1 MSSETT
7 TQNNKADAP
16 VRVRIAPSPTGDP
29 HVGTAYIGL
38 LNYVFAKQ
46 RGGKFVLRI
55 EDTDRTRFV
64 ASSEQ
69 MIFDALRWVGLQW
82 DEGPDVGGPHGPY
95 RQSERTEIYRE
106 YCEKLIDTG
115 AAYRAFETADELDA
129 ERKAQMAAKQ
139 PPKYSGASRNY
150 TPEQAEAALAEGKPY
165 TIRLRVP
172 DGDKGPGIASTTFRD
187 ELRGDITFDHNNVDD
202 QVLMKSDGF
211 PTYHLANVV
220 DDHLMGITDVI
231 RAEEWISS
239 TPKHVLLY
247 RAFGWDLPRF
257 WHMPLLRNTDKSKI
271 SKRKNPVSLIYY
283 RQAGF
288 LPEAM
293 LNFLGLMGGG
303 MAHATEQEIVSKG
316 LDTKLAD
323 VFSLADM
330 LERFD
335 FQAHLAWRPGLR
347 PGQAEVAER
356 RVPAPPDARGVL
368 PVTARDDLQR
378 QLPARDRAA
387 GADAH
392 RDAGTVRRHGRLL
405 LSRRRAANA
414 RRLRAEEANARGN
427 ARVCGRDARC
437 AGGKRLDRGEHR
449 RLAARAAHGEGVER
463 EGDVHAAARH
473 PDGQHGIATAAGIA
487 GGVWQGAFA
496 RPRAPLHRHTEE
508 AGSAGGQKVMLRRRA
523 CALALLFAAV
533 ALSGCGY
540 HVAGAAA
547 HVPANVRI
555 LAVPTFKTNVLQ
567 YRTEVAMTDA
577 TTRELNT
584 RTRYRVTHSDDPEPS
599 DAMLQGTVLTELIA
613 PLTYDPSTPAPLRRT
628 WCRSRRRSCSPRAT
642 DACCIATTSCRFA
655 NSTSPRRI

>member
-1 MSSETT
+1 MNQENNSISS
-7 TQNNKADAP
+7 KATAP

-106 YCEKLIDTG
+106 YCQTLIDNG
-115 AAYRAFETADELDA
+115 SAYRAFETAEELDA

-139 PPKYSGASRNY
+139 APKYAGPSRNY
-150 TPEQAEAALAEGKPY
+150 TSEQAAALMAEGKPY

-172 DGDKGPGIASTTFRD
+172 DGDKGPGVASTTFRD

-202 QVLMKSDGF
+202 QVLLKSDGF

-220 DDHLMGITDVI
+220 DDHLMQITDVI

-288 LPEAM
+288 LPQAM

-303 MAHATEQEIVSKG
+303 MAQPTEQEIVNKG
-316 LDTKLAD
+316 LDMKLAD
-323 VFSLADM
+323 VFSLPEM

-335 FQAHLAWRPGLR
+335 FQRISLGGPVFDLVKLKWMNGEYLR
-347 PGQAEVAER
+347 KQT
-356 RVPAPPDARGVL
+356 PDEFFAAL
-368 PVTARDDLQR
+368 R
-378 QLPARDRAA
+378 QTIFSDEY
-387 GADAH
+387 
-392 RDAGTVRRHGRLL
+392 
-405 LSRRRAANA
+405 
-414 RRLRAEEANARGN
+414 LRA
-427 ARVCGRDARC
+427 
-437 AGGKRLDRGEHR
+437 
-449 RLAARAAHGEGVER
+449 
-463 EGDVHAAARH
+463 
-473 PDGQHGIATAAGIA
+473 
-487 GGVWQGAFA
+487 
-496 RPRAPLHRHTEE
+496 
-508 AGSAGGQKVMLRRRA
+508 
-523 CALALLFAAV
+523 
-533 ALSGCGY
+533 
-540 HVAGAAA
+540 
-547 HVPANVRI
+547 
-555 LAVPTFKTNVLQ
+555 
-567 YRTEVAMTDA
+567 
-577 TTRELNT
+577 
-584 RTRYRVTHSDDPEPS
+584 
-599 DAMLQGTVLTELIA
+599 IA
-613 PLTYDPSTPAPLRRT
+613 PLVQTRIETLGQFGDMTGFFFSDDVMPPQDVFVPKKRT
-628 WCRSRRRSCSPRAT
+628 VEDTLAFAT
-642 DACCIATTSCRFA
+642 DMLATLEASDWIAESIDAALRELLTAKEWSVKEGYMLLRAILTGKTASPPLLESLVVFGKARSLDRVRRFLEA
-655 NSTSPRRI
+655 QKKIVALAGRGK

>member
-1 MSSETT
+1 MSSETN
-7 TQNNKADAP
+7 TQNSKADAP

-69 MIFDALRWVGLQW
+69 MIFDALRWVGLEW
-82 DEGPDVGGPHGPY
+82 DEGPDVGGPSGPY
-95 RQSERTEIYRE
+95 RQSERTKIYRE
-106 YCEKLIDTG
+106 YCDRLLANG
-115 AAYRAFETADELDA
+115 SAYRAFETAEELDG
-129 ERKAQMAAKQ
+129 ERKAQAAAKQ
-139 PPKYSGASRNY
+139 PPKYNGPSRNY
-150 TPEQAEAALAEGKPY
+150 TPEQADAAMAQGKPY

-172 DGDKGPGIASTTFRD
+172 DGDKGPGIASTTFKD

-303 MAHATEQEIVSKG
+303 MAHPTEQEIVSKG

-323 VFSLADM
+323 VFSLDEM

-335 FQAHLAWRPGLR
+335 FKRISLGGPVFDLVKLKWLNGEYLR
-347 PGQAEVAER
+347 
-356 RVPAPPDARGVL
+356 
-368 PVTARDDLQR
+368 R
-378 QLPARDRAA
+378 QSPEEFFQ
-387 GADAH
+387 
-392 RDAGTVRRHGRLL
+392 
-405 LSRRRAANA
+405 S
-414 RRLRAEEANARGN
+414 LRATLFS
-427 ARVCGRDARC
+427 DSY
-437 AGGKRLDRGEHR
+437 L
-449 RLAARAAHGEGVER
+449 R
-463 EGDVHAAARH
+463 E
-473 PDGQHGIATAAGIA
+473 
-487 GGVWQGAFA
+487 
-496 RPRAPLHRHTEE
+496 
-508 AGSAGGQKVMLRRRA
+508 
-523 CALALLFAAV
+523 
-533 ALSGCGY
+533 
-540 HVAGAAA
+540 
-547 HVPANVRI
+547 
-555 LAVPTFKTNVLQ
+555 
-567 YRTEVAMTDA
+567 
-577 TTRELNT
+577 
-584 RTRYRVTHSDDPEPS
+584 
-599 DAMLQGTVLTELIA
+599 IA
-613 PLTYDPSTPAPLRRT
+613 PLVQTRIETLAQFGDMADFFFRDDVQPTPDVFVPKKRTLEDTLAFAAEMLTALETSDWAAESIDAQVRTLLTAKEWSVKEAYMLLRAILTGRTASPPLLESLVVFGKARSLDRVRRFLET
-628 WCRSRRRSCSPRAT
+628 QKKLPGRK
-642 DACCIATTSCRFA
+642 
-655 NSTSPRRI
+655 